1 MKYSS
6 EGLERV
12 ASAIL
17 GAAGCAAG
25 EADLVA
31 RHLVKSNLA
40 GHDSH
45 GIIRVVQY
53 VSQLAEGVI
62 RANQSATVVTDS
74 GSTVILDGNLGF
86 GQVIGEQAVSYGVE
100 RARTHGIALVGVR
113 NVGHLGRLGDW
124 AELAAEAGVV
134 SLHFVNILNGV
145 LVAPFGGREPR
156 MSTNP
161 MACGIPVS
169 DGPPIIADFATAAV
183 AEGKIRVAR
192 NKGLELPEGSILDRD
207 GRPTTDPADVY
218 DGGAI
223 LPFAGH
229 KGSALSIVVELL
241 AGALTGGGC
250 GRPEEMVQ
258 RTNML
263 SIFVDPGVFADA
275 DAVARES
282 RRFSA
287 WVKSSAPID
296 PGGEVLMP
304 GETGQKTMAART
316 SDGIDIDET
325 TWSQIVETAGS
336 VGLSRESCGAL
347 VDA

>member
-1 MKYSS
+1 MKYSP

-17 GAAGCAAG
+17 GAAGCAAS

-31 RHLVKSNLA
+31 RHLVKSNLV
-40 GHDSH
+40 GQDSH
-45 GIIRVVQY
+45 GIIRVMQY
-53 VSQLAEGVI
+53 VSQLADGVI

-74 GSTVILDGNLGF
+74 GGTVILDGNLGF
-86 GQVIGEQAVSYGVE
+86 GQVIGVQAVTYGVE

-113 NVGHLGRLGDW
+113 NVGHLGRLGNW

-134 SLHFVNILNGV
+134 SLHFVNVLNSAW
-145 LVAPFGGREPR
+145 VAPFGGRGR
-156 MSTNP
+156 RLSTNP
-161 MACGIPVS
+161 IACGIPVS
-169 DGPPIIADFATAAV
+169 DGPPVITDLATSAV

-192 NKGLELPEGSILDRD
+192 NKGLELPEGCILDRD

-223 LPFAGH
+223 LPFAAH

-250 GRPEEMVQ
+250 GRPEETVK
-258 RTNML
+258 RANML
-263 SIFVDPGVFADA
+263 SIFVDPGVFTDA

-282 RRFSA
+282 RRFLA

-296 PGGEVLMP
+296 PGGEVLLP
-304 GETGQKTMAART
+304 GEIEQKTMAART

-325 TWSQIVETAGS
+325 TWSQIVKTAET
-336 VGLSRESCGAL
+336 VGLSRERCGAL
-347 VDA
+347 VVA

>member
-31 RHLVKSNLA
+31 RHLVKSNLV

-53 VSQLAEGVI
+53 VSQLADGII

-74 GSTVILDGNLGF
+74 GGTVILDGNLGF
-86 GQVIGEQAVSYGVE
+86 GQVIGEQAVTYGVE

-113 NVGHLGRLGDW
+113 NVAHLGRLGDW
-124 AELAAEAGVV
+124 AELAAEAGVI
-134 SLHFVNILNGV
+134 SLHFVNVLNGAW
-145 LVAPFGGREPR
+145 VAPFGGRERR

-161 MACGIPVS
+161 IACGIPVS
-169 DGPPIIADFATAAV
+169 DGPPVVTDLATSAV

-192 NKGLELPEGSILDRD
+192 NKGLELPEGCILDRD
-207 GRPTTDPADVY
+207 GRPTTDPTDVY

-223 LPFAGH
+223 LPFGAH

-250 GRPEEMVQ
+250 GRSEETVQ
-258 RTNML
+258 RANML
-263 SIFVDPGVFADA
+263 SIFVDPGVFTDA
-275 DAVARES
+275 DAVAKET
-282 RRFSA
+282 RRFLA
-287 WVKSSAPID
+287 WAKSSAPID

-304 GETGQKTMAART
+304 GEFEQKTMAARN
-316 SDGIDIDET
+316 SGGIDIDET
-325 TWSQIVETAGS
+325 TWNQIVETAAT
-336 VGLSRESCGAL
+336 VGLSAEKCTRLVGA
-347 VDA
+347 